1 VNLLQVRRKGLTLL
15 DVLFEEFVVECHR
28 STSVEENDDFLV
40 FVFVDQLGESKELLE
55 SAFALDEVV
64 LQRLRNFMLM
74 VSFFLIV

>member
-1 VNLLQVRRKGLTLL
+1 M